1 MSEENVQIVQRMYA
15 AYQAG
20 DAEDAL
26 SHFAPDVLVDA
37 STLRP
42 DIGAGRGREHVA
54 AVVTSWTESWED
66 WHDEIEHLRDLGDNV
81 LVVSLQRGRGK
92 GSGIEIE
99 ARYALLYEV
108 RDGQITTMRM
118 YGSSADALE
127 AAGVSE

>member
-42 DIGAGRGREHVA
+42 DIG
-54 AVVTSWTESWED
+54 
-66 WHDEIEHLRDLGDNV
+66 
-81 LVVSLQRGRGK
+81 
-92 GSGIEIE
+92 
-99 ARYALLYEV
+99 
-108 RDGQITTMRM
+108 
-118 YGSSADALE
+118 
-127 AAGVSE
+127 